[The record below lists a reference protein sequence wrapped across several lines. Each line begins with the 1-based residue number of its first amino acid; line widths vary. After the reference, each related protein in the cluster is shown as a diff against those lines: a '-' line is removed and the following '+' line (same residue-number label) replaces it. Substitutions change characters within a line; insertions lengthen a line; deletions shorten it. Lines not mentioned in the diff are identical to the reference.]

1 MVTTPHLHSRPNPS
15 AKAPPNPHLADEG
28 LSVPED
34 AIQRPGQM
42 PPAESGVSDLD
53 GPEREPLS
61 RGWAA
66 APITLIMIVVALF
79 VAGFLGWAIE
89 LMV

>member
-1 MVTTPHLHSRPNPS
+1 MAVTHSRPHVP
-15 AKAPPNPHLADEG
+15 DEG

-34 AIQRPGQM
+34 SVQLAGRT
-42 PPAESGVSDLD
+42 PPAESGVSSLD
-53 GPEREPLS
+53 APEREPLS

-66 APITLIMIVVALF
+66 APIVVIMVFVALF
-79 VAGFLGWAIE
+79 VAGALGMAIE